1 MEEPSQCFNLGH
13 SKFDFRCPYLV
24 NFLFIQCLGDGK
36 VSLFFAKAFVF
47 LKNIA
52 MFFMVFLIFVLY
64 IRFAYPKVLCPKVD
78 CLSLEKAMQFVRM
91 CKAVSCSSVSVQ
103 KSHCGLSASFALY
116 ACLFK
121 LL

>member
-1 MEEPSQCFNLGH
+1 M
-13 SKFDFRCPYLV
+13 K
-24 NFLFIQCLGDGK
+24 FLFIQCLGDGK
-36 VSLFFAKAFVF
+36 VSRFLEKAFVF
-47 LKNIA
+47 LKNVT
-52 MFFMVFLIFVLY
+52 MFFMVFFIFVLF
-64 IRFAYPKVLCPKVD
+64 IRLVYSKMFCPKVY

-103 KSHCGLSASFALY
+103 NSQCGSSASFALY